1 VLHLREAMENVK
13 KVKLGLNAE
22 MEVVVTAEVNMKDKS
37 DLDDVY
43 FVMFNVLDTPL
54 RFVVS
59 TAGNFTEFLMERGTD
74 QSEINKWFADETP
87 DKFLEEVVKH
97 QTDILIHSDEKVRV
111 VLDSQK
117 NADLARVVVSSMI
130 EKGYFVNITN
140 YTIPGVDEPVQK
152 IQQVPTESL
161 FQDFATMLEVI
172 KEWENFD
179 FEEFLRAKGVP
190 EETITQML
198 ER

>member
-1 VLHLREAMENVK
+1 MQSVK

-22 MEVVVTAEVNMKDKS
+22 MEVVVTADVNMKHKA

-59 TAGNFTEFLMERGTD
+59 TAGNFTEFLVERGTEET
-74 QSEINKWFADETP
+74 EINKWFSEETP
-87 DKFLEEVVKH
+87 DKFLEEVVQH

-111 VLDSQK
+111 ILDTQK

-130 EKGYFVNITN
+130 EKGYFINITN
-140 YTIPGVDEPVQK
+140 YNIPGIDEPVQK
-152 IQQVPTESL
+152 VQQVPTESL

-190 EETITQML
+190 EETIIEML

>member
-1 VLHLREAMENVK
+1 MQSVK
-13 KVKLGLNAE
+13 KVKLGLNSE
-22 MEVVVTAEVNMKDKS
+22 MEVVVTADVNMKNDA

-59 TAGNFTEFLMERGTD
+59 TAGNFTEFLVERGTEEK
-74 QSEINKWFADETP
+74 EITAWFKEETP
-87 DKFLEEVVKH
+87 EKFLEEVVKH

-130 EKGYFVNITN
+130 EKGYFINITN
-140 YTIPGVDEPVQK
+140 YTIPGQDEPVQK

-179 FEEFLRAKGVP
+179 FEEFLRDKGVP
-190 EETITQML
+190 EETITEML

>member
-1 VLHLREAMENVK
+1 MQSVK
-13 KVKLGLNAE
+13 RVKLGLNAE
-22 MEVVVTAEVNMKDKS
+22 MEVVVTADVNMKAGK

-59 TAGNFTEFLMERGTD
+59 TAGNFTEFLVERGTP
-74 QSEINKWFADETP
+74 QSDIETWFTEETP

-111 VLDSQK
+111 VLDTQK
-117 NADLARVVVSSMI
+117 NADLARAVVSSMI
-130 EKGYFVNITN
+130 EKGYFINITN
-140 YTIPGVDEPVQK
+140 YTIPGRDEPVQK

-190 EETITQML
+190 EETITEML

>member
-1 VLHLREAMENVK
+1 MESVR
-13 KVKLGLNAE
+13 KVKLGLNAD
-22 MEVVVTAEVNMKDKS
+22 MEVVVTAEVTMKS
-37 DLDDVY
+37 DSKLDDVY

-59 TAGNFTEFLMERGTD
+59 TAGNFTEFLMNRGTEAKEIE
-74 QSEINKWFADETP
+74 QWFSEETP
-87 DKFLEEVVKH
+87 EKFLEEVVKH

-140 YTIPGVDEPVQK
+140 YTIPGADEPVQK
-152 IQQVPTESL
+152 VQQVPTESL

-179 FEEFLRAKGVP
+179 FESFLRDKGVP
-190 EETITQML
+190 EETITEML

>member
-1 VLHLREAMENVK
+1 MENVK

-140 YTIPGVDEPVQK
+140 YTIPGVEEPVLK